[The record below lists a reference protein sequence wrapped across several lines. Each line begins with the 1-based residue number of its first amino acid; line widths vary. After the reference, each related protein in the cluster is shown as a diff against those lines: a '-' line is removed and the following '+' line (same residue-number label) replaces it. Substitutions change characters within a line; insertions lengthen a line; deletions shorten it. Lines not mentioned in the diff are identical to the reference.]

1 MSILIRA
8 AAAYLVLLAAVVAVN
23 FIVTPLYHPGGDEP
37 FTVWEI
43 LNWFMAVGMVIALAA
58 SYVEKRR
65 VDGDGSADLKRYL
78 EANAV
83 FYGAVAVFI
92 LFFWNWFSSLSPNNE
107 ADGTILGRHR
117 HPHAHRDGRNGLPHV
132 QTRQL
137 TKERRARFLAKPVAT
152 LGTSSQ
158 YSMLRPTTLTED
170 NTGAAPEMREEGGR

>member
-1 MSILIRA
+1 M
-8 AAAYLVLLAAVVAVN
+8 VAVN

-107 ADGTILGRHR
+107 ADGQFWAVIDTLMPIVMGVTGCRMC
-117 HPHAHRDGRNGLPHV
+117 
-132 QTRQL
+132 
-137 TKERRARFLAKPVAT
+137 RR
-152 LGTSSQ
+152 GS
-158 YSMLRPTTLTED
+158 
-170 NTGAAPEMREEGGR
+170 

>member
-43 LNWFMAVGMVIALAA
+43 LNWFMAVGMVIALAG

-65 VDGDGSADLKRYL
+65 VDGDDSADLKRYL

-107 ADGTILGRHR
+107 ADGQYWVVIDTLMPIVMGVMGCRMFRH
-117 HPHAHRDGRNGLPHV
+117 
-132 QTRQL
+132 
-137 TKERRARFLAKPVAT
+137 
-152 LGTSSQ
+152 SS
-158 YSMLRPTTLTED
+158 
-170 NTGAAPEMREEGGR
+170 

>member
-8 AAAYLVLLAAVVAVN
+8 AAAYLVLLAAVVAIN

-43 LNWFMAVGMVIALAA
+43 LNWFMSVGMVIALAA

-78 EANAV
+78 EANTV
-83 FYGAVAVFI
+83 FYATAAVFI

-107 ADGTILGRHR
+107 PDG
-117 HPHAHRDGRNGLPHV
+117 
-132 QTRQL
+132 Q
-137 TKERRARFLAKPVAT
+137 F
-152 LGTSSQ
+152 
-158 YSMLRPTTLTED
+158 
-170 NTGAAPEMREEGGR
+170 